1 MLIRHYLLLVFDK
14 GYDRKAKPLVMIF
27 FNPKILM
34 TPISAS
40 QPKPLKKKTQ
50 YQKTKITCK
59 QCARLQYASGK
70 FGFSFSAVL

>member
-1 MLIRHYLLLVFDK
+1 MV
-14 GYDRKAKPLVMIF
+14 F
-27 FNPKILM
+27 FNPKIFM

-40 QPKPLKKKTQ
+40 QPKPLKKKAQ

-70 FGFSFSAVL
+70 FGFSFNAVL